1 MFYGGSL
8 LVLFAASLAVAQP
21 PEKVHRIGIM
31 WPAPGPGYDS
41 FIQGLRDLGY
51 IEARNVAFERRWQA

>member
-1 MFYGGSL
+1 VFYGGSL

-21 PEKVHRIGIM
+21 PEKVHRIE
-31 WPAPGPGYDS
+31 
-41 FIQGLRDLGY
+41 GLRDLGY